1 MQAHALI
8 PVLLVVLLI
17 GLISML
23 YSLWRE
29 LGTLSDGDQD
39 IPEIDYATLQPYS
52 GRDWRRDDLP

>member
-1 MQAHALI
+1 MHAHALI

-29 LGTLSDGDQD
+29 LSTLSDGDKD
-39 IPEIDYATLQPYS
+39 IPEIDYTTLHPYS